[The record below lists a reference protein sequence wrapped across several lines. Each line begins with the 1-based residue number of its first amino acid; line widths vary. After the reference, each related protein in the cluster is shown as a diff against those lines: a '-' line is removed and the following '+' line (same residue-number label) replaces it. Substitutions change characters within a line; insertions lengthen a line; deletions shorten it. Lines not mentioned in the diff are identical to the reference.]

1 MKNNPTKYIQSLG
14 YGCLLWA
21 SVSLFAACSD
31 DPQQEPNPVVNEPYK
46 IDKKKKPYRLSKPK
60 FITFVFRIVK
70 QTKQGYEYEWQKN

>member
-1 MKNNPTKYIQSLG
+1 MKNNPTKYLQSLG

-31 DPQQEPNPVVNEPYK
+31 ESHEPDSVVNEPYK
-46 IDKKKKPYRLSKPK
+46 IDKKKKLYRLSKPK